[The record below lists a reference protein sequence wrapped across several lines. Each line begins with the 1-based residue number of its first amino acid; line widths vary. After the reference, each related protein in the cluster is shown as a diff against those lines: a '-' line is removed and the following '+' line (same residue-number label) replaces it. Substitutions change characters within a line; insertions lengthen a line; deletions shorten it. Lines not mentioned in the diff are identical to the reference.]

1 VEKCSDRQCTM
12 GVKVSAKGAIPQ
24 RSMGF
29 PMLAE
34 VPIIVSDRPLSQ
46 VAIELIEQGRSR
58 FRTVDC
64 FDFVPS
70 NYDLSWRVLDALP
83 RGRFCEWGSGFGIV
97 TGMAEILGFDARGIE
112 INPKLA
118 DASRQLFVDLGLTS
132 RIQTGDYLA
141 NRHEADVYFVYC
153 WPGML
158 AATEECFLAV
168 APAGAKLLI
177 CHGQSDIRCK
187 VRCGKV

>member
-1 VEKCSDRQCTM
+1 
-12 GVKVSAKGAIPQ
+12 
-24 RSMGF
+24 
-29 PMLAE
+29 MLVE
-34 VPIIVSDRPLSQ
+34 VPLILSDRPLSQ
-46 VAIELIEQGRSR
+46 GAIELIEQGRSR
-58 FRTVDC
+58 FQTVDC

-97 TGMAEILGFDARGIE
+97 TGLAEILGFEAQGIE
-112 INPKLA
+112 IHPRLA
-118 DASRQLFVDLGLTS
+118 DASRQLLGDLGLSS

-141 NRHEADVYFVYC
+141 CRREADVYFVYC
-153 WPGML
+153 WPGMM

-177 CHGQSDIRCK
+177 CHGQSDIRGK
-187 VRCGKV
+187 VRRGVE